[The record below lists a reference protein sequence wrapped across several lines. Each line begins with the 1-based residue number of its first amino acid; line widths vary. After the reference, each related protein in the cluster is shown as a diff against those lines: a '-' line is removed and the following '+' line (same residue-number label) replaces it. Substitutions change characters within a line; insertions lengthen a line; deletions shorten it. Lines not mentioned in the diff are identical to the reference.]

1 MKAKK
6 LFLASAS
13 PRRAEILRKLGFR
26 IQIVTSLGPE
36 ARRSRETP
44 THYVMRMAEE
54 KARRASNKLRRGGLV
69 VSADT
74 VVVAGREVLGKPTDK
89 KDAARMLKLLSGRTH
104 RVISGV
110 ALYNT
115 EVDELRRGFETT
127 EVTFAQMS
135 SKEISW
141 YIETGEPKGKAGAYA
156 VQGLASIF
164 IKGIRGSYFNVMGL
178 PLRRLYELSK
188 DAGIDLHVYLK
199 RQDPT

>member
-13 PRRAEILRKLGFR
+13 PRRADILRKLGFR
-26 IQIVTSLGPE
+26 IQVVASPGPE
-36 ARRSRETP
+36 DRRSRETP

-54 KARRASNKLRRGGLV
+54 KACKASDRLRRRGLV

-74 VVVAGREVLGKPTDK
+74 VVVAGKEVLGKPTDK

-135 SKEISW
+135 SEEISW
-141 YIETGEPKGKAGAYA
+141 YVETGEPMDKAGAYA
-156 VQGLASIF
+156 LQGLASIF
-164 IKGIRGSYFNVMGL
+164 IKGIRGSHFNVMGL

-188 DAGIDLHVYLK
+188 DAGIDLHVYVK
-199 RQDPT
+199 RQDAA